1 MYTIEELTFDRIR
14 TRKSNPDRAAALGRI
29 VDVAQK
35 AAKQDRRPAE
45 ASDISKAAEKLTKEA
60 LKDIELFG
68 ASSLQADVLRR
79 EIEIYKEFLPK
90 KLSSEAI
97 VELVKAKATEIDLAS
112 PRAKGMLVKEL
123 KSTDGMDMPILL
135 SAIDSV
141 LLGAAIQ

>member
-14 TRKSNPDRAAALGRI
+14 IRKSNPDRAAALGRI

-35 AAKQDRRPAE
+35 AAKQDKRPAE

-60 LKDIELFG
+60 SKDIELFG
-68 ASSLQADVLRR
+68 ASSSQADALRR

-97 VELVKAKATEIDLAS
+97 IELVKAKATVVDLAS

-141 LLGAAIQ
+141 LLGATTQ